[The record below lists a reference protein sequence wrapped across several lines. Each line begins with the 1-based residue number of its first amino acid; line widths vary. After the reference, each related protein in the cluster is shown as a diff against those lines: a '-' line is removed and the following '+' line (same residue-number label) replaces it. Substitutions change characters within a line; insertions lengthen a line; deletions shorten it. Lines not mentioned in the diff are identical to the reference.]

1 MIRRG
6 TTKLGN
12 KLKLG
17 DEGKTNL
24 GVAGHF
30 ASSGA
35 RYAAGAIP
43 GALLGSKIGSIAGPA
58 GSALDGLV
66 GAGAG
71 GTLASFRHSQKVG
84 NKIGRAIVKGSG
96 KRHIL

>member
-35 RYAAGAIP
+35 RYAAGA
-43 GALLGSKIGSIAGPA
+43 
-58 GSALDGLV
+58 
-66 GAGAG
+66 G

>member
-24 GVAGHF
+24 GAAGHF

-35 RYAAGAIP
+35 SAAGAIP

-58 GSALDGLV
+58 DSALGGLV

-84 NKIGRAIVKGSG
+84 NKIVRAIVKGSG